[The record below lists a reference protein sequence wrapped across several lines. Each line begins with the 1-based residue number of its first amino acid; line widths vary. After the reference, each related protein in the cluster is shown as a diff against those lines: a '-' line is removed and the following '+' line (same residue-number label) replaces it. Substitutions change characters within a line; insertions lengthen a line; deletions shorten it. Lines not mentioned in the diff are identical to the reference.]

1 MARPNPPEG
10 SPLTSL
16 ANSPRVIKN
25 SSALESVCSYGDMV
39 RASNPFRDVKVGQ
52 ENIVALDAVIQDNAN
67 TLAEKVLENVTFHE
81 NSGITRDS
89 GDSDPSLDHSG
100 PKAPPWWNPK
110 RLTLDQHEENVNRR
124 NLAHSVA
131 ESRVK
136 VPPREKAQTWMN
148 SEPRW
153 HPTERLRN

>member
-67 TLAEKVLENVTFHE
+67 TLAEKVLENVTFHTANE
-81 NSGITRDS
+81 NSGITRNS
-89 GDSDPSLDHSG
+89 GDGDPSLDHSG
-100 PKAPPWWNPK
+100 PKAPPWWN
-110 RLTLDQHEENVNRR
+110 HI
-124 NLAHSVA
+124 
-131 ESRVK
+131 
-136 VPPREKAQTWMN
+136 
-148 SEPRW
+148 
-153 HPTERLRN
+153 